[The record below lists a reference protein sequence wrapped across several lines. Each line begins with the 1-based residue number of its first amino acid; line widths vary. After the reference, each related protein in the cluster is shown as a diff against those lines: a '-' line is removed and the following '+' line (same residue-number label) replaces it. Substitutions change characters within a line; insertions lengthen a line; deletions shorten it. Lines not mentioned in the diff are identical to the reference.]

1 MNMEDGNSS
10 EISEVSKKFW
20 GDTFKHLKNAEAISN
35 QASNGV
41 IAFGLIA
48 TVCGIAVSSEI
59 FKDWNNWFSLAGIMG
74 AIFAVT
80 CAVVQKFLE
89 KDHTELLEQAKKSL
103 DQTQAYLYQRQEI
116 VRQIEDMKDLDD
128 QRLQLQSAF
137 VYMIEKAE
145 DIILSGGQYTTTVT
159 IEKLFEVCQAEI
171 LGSMGMTYSEKMT
184 ISVYQVDKAS
194 PSGEEILNII
204 VNKKPNKAEE
214 QDYTSRSWKKG
225 EGYSGQAW
233 MQADEVVVPD
243 SFLVP
248 DSYHVKNLSEK
259 SPDQRAELKRY
270 RSVAAV
276 PILVGRSNEVWGV
289 VSVTTDRPN
298 KFSTTSLDDD
308 VAAQNVETVR
318 ILAKMIAVLVACCA
332 TSHKKAPPS
341 TTVESGGTDE
351 AL

>member
-1 MNMEDGNSS
+1 MEDGSSS
-10 EISEVSKKFW
+10 EISDISKKFW
-20 GDTFKHLKNAEAISN
+20 GDTFKHLRNAEAIRN
-35 QASNGV
+35 QASNG
-41 IAFGLIA
+41 IILFGLIA
-48 TVCGIAVSSEI
+48 TICGIAVSSEV
-59 FKDWNNWFSLAGIMG
+59 FKDWNSWFSLTGIVS

-89 KDHTELLEQAKKSL
+89 KDHTTLLEQAKQAL

-116 VRQIEDMKDLDD
+116 VRQIEDMKGLDD

-137 VYMIEKAE
+137 VYMIEKTE
-145 DIILSGGQYTTTVT
+145 DIVLSSDQHATKDIIKT
-159 IEKLFEVCQAEI
+159 LFEVCQAEI

-184 ISVYQVDKAS
+184 ISVYQVDKAPS
-194 PSGEEILNII
+194 SGEDILNII
-204 VNKKPNKAEE
+204 VNKKPNKADE
-214 QDYTSRSWKKG
+214 QHYTSRSWKKG

-248 DSYHVKNLSEK
+248 ESYHVKNLSEK
-259 SPDQRAELKRY
+259 SLDQKAELKRY

-276 PILVGRSNEVWGV
+276 PILVGRNNDVWGV

-298 KFSTTSLDDD
+298 KFSTTFLDDD

-318 ILAKMIAVLVACCA
+318 ILAKMIALLVSCCA
-332 TSHKKAPPS
+332 TNHKKASPS
-341 TTVESGGTDE
+341 TTAERRK
-351 AL
+351 